1 MRTASGIAPTSR
13 LNYAGR
19 NERGTILGGF
29 DPDTSGHNHTQL
41 VVGWH
46 ELFPIGI
53 TLGDVGE
60 RFFT

>member
-19 NERGTILGGF
+19 NERGTFLGGF
-29 DPDTSGHNHTQL
+29 DLNTGGDNYTDL
-41 VVGWH
+41 VNRWH
-46 ELFPIGI
+46 ELFSFGF